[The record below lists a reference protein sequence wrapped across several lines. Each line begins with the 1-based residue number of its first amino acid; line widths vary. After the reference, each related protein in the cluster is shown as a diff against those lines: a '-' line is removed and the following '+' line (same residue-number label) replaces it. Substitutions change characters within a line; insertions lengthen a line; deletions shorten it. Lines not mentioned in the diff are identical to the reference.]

1 MDLKPGITIGNG
13 KYQLTGRLREGGQAE
28 VWEAHQMGM
37 ADFSKDVV
45 LKCVH
50 VEGDNEID
58 MQQSLLR
65 EARLAARLQH
75 PNIVEIYD
83 IGEEQDLV
91 YIAMERI
98 QGLDLE
104 MLLQHR
110 QHKSNAAFPWAVAA
124 TVMME
129 VCKGLHYAH
138 SHTDRDG
145 TQLHLV
151 HRDLKPSNILLTGT
165 GYVKV
170 IDFGIAKATNV
181 PSSGDETS
189 AGRIKGT
196 PSYMSPEQVLS
207 RPLDARSDLF
217 ALGSI
222 LYELCCGYRAFESD
236 DVFSIMMLVSQG
248 KPEPLGRW
256 VRDLPPEFEALI
268 FRLLAKD
275 PNERFQNA
283 REVQRAI
290 DKILRQYNQFIDQED
305 LAAFYK
311 EATTEEDDDIGAL
324 VESLAAQREQ
334 GALDTDPRG
343 ADNSTTTESQ
353 AIPANTPAVSAASTS
368 LGSSAAP
375 IASGPSVLSK
385 SPPPSAPFA
394 SSAPFAPFASSAPP
408 VSSAS
413 LPPFASSASAAPS
426 VASASSVSS
435 VVSTYHSSS
444 MPQNSPDLRGL
455 LPDDAPEEATIAAL
469 QTAPGSPL
477 MLYSLPSEHGDTT
490 ALVGD
495 ISFSDILDDVE
506 PTLANKARSQPRN
519 NNAEGATPPHSAP
532 SDAPSWGHASSDA
545 GLRQVPVASSKTQV
559 VEPSE
564 ELLAI
569 QQADKEAKSRS
580 DAEKSLRQAAEAKA
594 LPSNGSLPAQ
604 PVGRTFPTSA
614 SDLPSVPP
622 SQRPLS
628 NDVQRPNRLRLWGT
642 ILVLVVI
649 LGAIVF
655 AFVLMLPR
663 PTAVTHTDNGEPQI
677 LQPSTGRE
685 PSPPQ
690 IPTKRSFPVIS
701 KKKRVVGTMLVTSQ
715 PSVWVYWMKRGTSVR
730 LGSSG
735 EAVTVNAGQQKLCFL
750 QQQDATKR
758 QCKTLTLQPN
768 TLFRLT
774 LAW

>member
-1 MDLKPGITIGNG
+1 MDLRPGITIGNG

-45 LKCVH
+45 LKCVR
-50 VEGDNEID
+50 VEGENEID
-58 MQQSLLR
+58 MQQALLR

-110 QHKSNAAFPWAVAA
+110 QRKNHSAFPWSVAA
-124 TVMME
+124 TIVTE

-138 SHTDRDG
+138 SHIDRDG
-145 TQLHLV
+145 NALHLV

-170 IDFGIAKATNV
+170 IDFGIAKATNA

-248 KPEPLGRW
+248 QPEPLGRW
-256 VRDLPPEFEALI
+256 VRGLPPELEALI

-275 PNERFQNA
+275 PNERFENA

-311 EATTEEDDDIGAL
+311 EAIDEQDDDIGAL
-324 VESLAAQREQ
+324 VENLAAQRDQ
-334 GALDTDPRG
+334 GSLDTDPRG

-353 AIPANTPAVSAASTS
+353 ALPAKPPIP
-368 LGSSAAP
+368 
-375 IASGPSVLSK
+375 
-385 SPPPSAPFA
+385 PPPSAYHA
-394 SSAPFAPFASSAPP
+394 SKQPT
-408 VSSAS
+408 
-413 LPPFASSASAAPS
+413 LP
-426 VASASSVSS
+426 
-435 VVSTYHSSS
+435 
-444 MPQNSPDLRGL
+444 PDLRGL
-455 LPDDAPEEATIAAL
+455 LPDEPPEEATVAAL
-469 QTAPGSPL
+469 QTVQGSSLL
-477 MLYSLPSEHGDTT
+477 MLYALPTEHGDTT
-490 ALVGD
+490 ALAGD
-495 ISFSDILDDVE
+495 LSFSDILDDVE
-506 PTLANKARSQPRN
+506 PTLANKARSQPREHN
-519 NNAEGATPPHSAP
+519 PRITSESRTKNSEEAAWPHPSAD
-532 SDAPSWGHASSDA
+532 SAA
-545 GLRQVPVASSKTQV
+545 RQVPVASSKTQV

-569 QQADKEAKSRS
+569 QQADKESKSRAE
-580 DAEKSLRQAAEAKA
+580 AEKAARQASEAKA
-594 LPSNGSLPAQ
+594 ISSNGSLPAQ
-604 PVGRTFPTSA
+604 PLGR
-614 SDLPSVPP
+614 SVPANANEIAVT
-622 SQRPLS
+622 SQPPPPPQP
-628 NDVQRPNRLRLWGT
+628 DETPRPNRLRLWGT
-642 ILVLVVI
+642 ILVLLLI
-649 LGAIVF
+649 LAAILLAF
-655 AFVLMLPR
+655 AFLVPQQNQT
-663 PTAVTHTDNGEPQI
+663 PPDNGEPQI
-677 LQPSTGRE
+677 LQPRTDRE
-685 PSPPQ
+685 KTLPSRPHNE
-690 IPTKRSFPVIS
+690 RSAPS
-701 KKKRVVGTMLVTSQ
+701 QNRSGQTLGKTSQTATLLVTSD
-715 PSVWVYWMKRGTSVR
+715 PSVWVYWMKRGASIRLGPSGETISVR
-730 LGSSG
+730 SG
-735 EAVTVNAGQQKLCFL
+735 KQDLCFL
-750 QQQDATKR
+750 QQRDATKR
-758 QCKTLTLQPN
+758 QCKTL
-768 TLFRLT
+768 LFQTNILSRLP
-774 LAW
+774 LSW